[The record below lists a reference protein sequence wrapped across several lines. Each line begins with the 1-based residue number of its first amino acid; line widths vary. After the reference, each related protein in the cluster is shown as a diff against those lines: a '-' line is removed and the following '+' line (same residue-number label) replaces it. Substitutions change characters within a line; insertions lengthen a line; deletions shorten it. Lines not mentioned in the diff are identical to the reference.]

1 MLQKEKWVKRERE
14 NLNAFRFG
22 NGCGRGWGWWRG
34 SDGRTIAN
42 SEGKLLRLQRRR
54 RWKEGGRLDWK
65 WENGV
70 LGFIGRENEAVKF
83 TRESHWWW
91 EMKCCILSITL
102 CNTLML
108 CVWWFI
114 SMSYESLLIVFV
126 IGAVVGTHRCHMYE
140 GTLILRFNNMWMWTV
155 KCFFGPS
162 HDFCLE
168 ILRLLNIVGS
178 VAERTVRNYLFRI
191 FSWFSP
197 GGKNKFTDL
206 HACHFLSIILPNL
219 MIFFYFK
226 MIYY

>member
-1 MLQKEKWVKRERE
+1 MRCFQFHCFPIVGVPLLDKQQWNYETKTPHSSYLLSKPTGSSLLSINGLGWNRFNLATKEKKMLNFRTMLQKEKWVKRERE

-83 TRESHWWW
+83 TRESHRW

-102 CNTLML
+102 L
-108 CVWWFI
+108 
-114 SMSYESLLIVFV
+114 
-126 IGAVVGTHRCHMYE
+126 
-140 GTLILRFNNMWMWTV
+140 
-155 KCFFGPS
+155 
-162 HDFCLE
+162 
-168 ILRLLNIVGS
+168 
-178 VAERTVRNYLFRI
+178 
-191 FSWFSP
+191 
-197 GGKNKFTDL
+197 
-206 HACHFLSIILPNL
+206 
-219 MIFFYFK
+219 
-226 MIYY
+226 